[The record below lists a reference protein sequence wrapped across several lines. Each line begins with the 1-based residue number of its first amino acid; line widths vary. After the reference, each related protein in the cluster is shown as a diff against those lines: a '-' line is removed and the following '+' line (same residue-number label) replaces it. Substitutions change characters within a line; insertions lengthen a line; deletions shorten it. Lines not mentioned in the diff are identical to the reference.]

1 MKNFFGKLWQGTKT
15 AVNRIGKRNFLLIL
29 CVFGIG
35 VAVYLNFLLFSPA
48 GTDVPYG
55 TSNMA
60 DNYTADDVAASNSA
74 ADELENYF
82 ASTLLDRQ
90 RARDEAIEVLR
101 TVVASSEALEET
113 KTQAL
118 ADISVIA
125 MDIEREANIETLV
138 KAKGFEECIAV
149 ISGNTVNVIVK
160 TDGLLPGE
168 VAQIKEIVYL
178 QTGVDP
184 TAMRITEK
192 IIEST

>member
-1 MKNFFGKLWQGTKT
+1 MKNFFGKLWQGTKN
-15 AVNRIGKRNFLLIL
+15 AVNRIGKRNFVLIL

-35 VAVYLNFLLFSPA
+35 VAVYLNFLLFNSS

-55 TSNMA
+55 TSNME
-60 DNYTADDVAASNSA
+60 DNYSADDVAASNSA
-74 ADELENYF
+74 SDDLENYF

-101 TVVASSEALEET
+101 TVVASSEALETT

-125 MDIEREANIETLV
+125 MDIERESNIETLV

-168 VAQIKEIVYL
+168 VAQIKEIVYE
-178 QTGVDP
+178 QTG
-184 TAMRITEK
+184 TEPVNVK
-192 IIEST
+192 IIEKSM

>member
-15 AVNRIGKRNFLLIL
+15 AVNRIGKRNFVLIL

-168 VAQIKEIVYL
+168 VAQIKEIVYE
-178 QTGVDP
+178 QTG
-184 TAMRITEK
+184 TEPVNVK
-192 IIEST
+192 IIEKSM